1 MNEIPT
7 PRLILRPFRETD
19 YDDLYEFLS
28 QLREDAFE
36 GYSGITCE
44 NGRKHLD
51 ERLGSEE
58 YFAMELRKTG
68 KVIGNIYC
76 GKRDYEAREL
86 GFIVNKDKQ
95 RRGYALEALRAVI
108 ENAFQTGVHRLY
120 AECDP
125 RNTASWRLLEAAGL
139 RREAHFRRNLYF
151 HQDEKARL
159 SGRTPSSMPS
169 RKRTRKRTAYP
180 RAPFRRGA
188 QNSRLTAAAGLAQYT
203 ISKEEQDE
211 EDFSKSLS
219 DPAG

>member
-1 MNEIPT
+1 MRELQT
-7 PRLILRPFRETD
+7 KRLILRPFRETD
-19 YDDLYEFLS
+19 YDGLYEFLS

-36 GYSGITCE
+36 GYPGITYE

-58 YFAMELRKTG
+58 YWAIELREAG

-151 HQDEKARL
+151 HRDEK
-159 SGRTPSSMPS
+159 G
-169 RKRTRKRTAYP
+169 
-180 RAPFRRGA
+180 APLWKDTYVYA
-188 QNSRLTAAAGLAQYT
+188 LTEEDAAGTGKQ
-203 ISKEEQDE
+203 IREE
-211 EDFSKSLS
+211 K
-219 DPAG
+219 A